1 MKATA
6 ASSLGRGDTQRLKC
20 GIRAGR
26 EAAHLVHAVAALPK
40 SYRVLEVFSG
50 MSEVTM
56 QAVHRPGWEALQPFE
71 LTFGDDLRRRPV
83 QQACLREIDLM
94 EPDLVVLEPPCGPW
108 CQLQSLNDPVKVAE
122 KQEEHRPL
130 WTFTRRVWNAQDR
143 RGGLVLTEQPHTS
156 LALQLP
162 EMQARPH
169 LCRAIR
175 DQCQDGLCDPVSRKP
190 YRKRTAL
197 DSNDEVFRA
206 ELERGGRCTHRP
218 EEHETIMGSVRIN
231 GKTVSRSAWAARYT
245 PARRPS
251 AA

>member
-94 EPDLVVLEPPCGPW
+94 EPDLVVLEPPCGP
-108 CQLQSLNDPVKVAE
+108 CSA
-122 KQEEHRPL
+122 
-130 WTFTRRVWNAQDR
+130 
-143 RGGLVLTEQPHTS
+143 S
-156 LALQLP
+156 
-162 EMQARPH
+162 
-169 LCRAIR
+169 C
-175 DQCQDGLCDPVSRKP
+175 
-190 YRKRTAL
+190 
-197 DSNDEVFRA
+197 
-206 ELERGGRCTHRP
+206 
-218 EEHETIMGSVRIN
+218 
-231 GKTVSRSAWAARYT
+231 SRSTTR
-245 PARRPS
+245 
-251 AA
+251 